1 MKNFSLILLFLIIVS
16 FFAYPVS
23 FAQSEYVLPYPSSM
37 PGSKFYVISSAWDRF
52 MKYWYFGAF
61 SQFSYNLK
69 QSDKY
74 LVEAKTLFEYKQY
87 FLAYA
92 ALQKSD
98 EYFEQA
104 KIALKEAAKQ
114 NRNLDQ
120 KKEILKQAALKHR
133 EVLQALRSSAPENFL
148 WQPEKAAASSLEIGQ
163 QLSKSITL
171 RESCL

>member
-16 FFAYPVS
+16 FFASPVS

-37 PGSKFYVISSAWDRF
+37 PGSKFYVISSAWDTV
-52 MKYWYFGAF
+52 MKYWHFGVF
-61 SQFSYNLK
+61 SQFFYNLK

-87 FLAYA
+87 LLAYT

-104 KIALKEAAKQ
+104 KIVLKEAAKQ
-114 NRNLDQ
+114 QRNLEEKRQ
-120 KKEILKQAALKHR
+120 TLKQAALKHR
-133 EVLQALRSSAPENFL
+133 EVLLALRSSVPENFL
-148 WQPEKAAASSLEIGQ
+148 WQPEKAVSSSLDIEQ
-163 QLSKSITL
+163 QISEAIRL